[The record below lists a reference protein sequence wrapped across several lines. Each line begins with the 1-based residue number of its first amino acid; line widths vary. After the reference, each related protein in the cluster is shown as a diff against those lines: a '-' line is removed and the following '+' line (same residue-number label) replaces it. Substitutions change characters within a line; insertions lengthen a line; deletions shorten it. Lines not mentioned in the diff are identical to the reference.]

1 MSLVIRALKL
11 TQMENDL
18 LEIEKNI
25 KIHEGIINSVKI
37 RNEKYKNTSKKTLL
51 KLISKKSILIAKITE
66 AIMFDIEV

>member
-1 MSLVIRALKL
+1 
-11 TQMENDL
+11 MENDL

-37 RNEKYKNTSKKTLL
+37 RNEKYKNTSKKTLI